1 MHCDKLLFYRFGGC
15 YVCMYVCMYVVYL
28 YTVQRGGG
36 RERER
41 ERGRARERDGERGRE
56 RERERDRSI
65 YSLNCHN
72 GSQNSDGLNFK
83 SPVKSQA
90 YGKMV
95 WVMACHDVGPPDA
108 SECQDKGQ
116 HTESLEQEVSQQR
129 PMPGLRELWVLEAG
143 IGICVFEFY
152 DVLRESKTN

>member
-1 MHCDKLLFYRFGGC
+1 
-15 YVCMYVCMYVVYL
+15 MYVCMCVCMLCIYIL
-28 YTVQRGGG
+28 YRGEGG
-36 RERER
+36 ERER
-41 ERGRARERDGERGRE
+41 ARESEGERW
-56 RERERDRSI
+56 RERDRSI